1 MEGANELSMSVEDT
15 NKLRASLGLPLLEE
29 ENTND
34 KAIDNFA
41 SHVNKIK
48 NISKREGLANKI
60 QKEKNLNSR
69 AKMVGESL
77 GEDVGIDD
85 TLTWIKSMKTTK
97 KPEKIIKNK
106 MEEYTSSD
114 LAGMKV
120 VHDLGDM
127 LEGGDMILTLKD
139 ATIEQ
144 LDKDGDELENFNL
157 AELDRK
163 KRNILESKGRAYN
176 AYDDDHLTKKSI
188 LSHYDEL
195 DAQIGFQIES
205 KGAIN
210 ALDLLKKKQNVQ
222 QGLLK
227 ASITLDSKD
236 PILNSDYYTTEEISI
251 RKPKR
256 KNRKIR
262 KQDDINLEPI
272 NIPLNPSKF
281 SNSNFNTDITSINF
295 VDDDD
300 LQNSLSRARKHRVK
314 PKVLLAVSSS
324 SDDEDYK
331 GMIIS
336 DTSEFVKSLEKTSL
350 IVRQLEKSK
359 EVQIDSDEMEVDVDV
374 GVDVEN
380 EVGEYDQMAKED
392 ENEGDIKEKI
402 VEEEP
407 LVSSG
412 LMATLSL
419 LAKQGV
425 IAPPKQSTLDT
436 EKGFITLTF
445 SAQLGRFKWQA
456 SQKKQQVQ
464 SGIDADYK
472 RQRNKEKGEL
482 GKRRYEESNNRKDPR
497 LEERLAIQAVE
508 DKFKDYI
515 PDVKLEY
522 KDDAGR
528 HLTPK
533 EVFIINC

>member
-1 MEGANELSMSVEDT
+1 
-15 NKLRASLGLPLLEE
+15 
-29 ENTND
+29 
-34 KAIDNFA
+34 
-41 SHVNKIK
+41 
-48 NISKREGLANKI
+48 
-60 QKEKNLNSR
+60 
-69 AKMVGESL
+69 
-77 GEDVGIDD
+77 
-85 TLTWIKSMKTTK
+85 
-97 KPEKIIKNK
+97 
-106 MEEYTSSD
+106 
-114 LAGMKV
+114 MKV
-120 VHDLGDM
+120 VHVLGDM
-127 LEGGDMILTLKD
+127 MEGGDMILTLKD

-222 QGLLK
+222 EDLK
-227 ASITLDSKD
+227 QASITLDSK
-236 PILNSDYYTTEEISI
+236 PPTLNSDYYTSQEISI

-262 KQDDINLEPI
+262 KQDNINQEPI
-272 NIPLNPSKF
+272 NIPLNSSSF
-281 SNSNFNTDITSINF
+281 SNSNLNTDITSINF

-300 LQNSLSRARKHRVK
+300 LQSSLSRARNHRIK

-336 DTSEFVKSLEKTSL
+336 DTSEFVKSLEKTS
-350 IVRQLEKSK
+350 VVARQLVKVK
-359 EVQIDSDEMEVDVDV
+359 EEQVDSDEMEVDDKIDSEKDV
-374 GVDVEN
+374 AESS
-380 EVGEYDQMAKED
+380 DQMVKED
-392 ENEGDIKEKI
+392 GNESEIKEKI
-402 VEEEP
+402 AEEEP

-425 IAPPKQSTLDT
+425 IAPPKQSILDT
-436 EKGFITLTF
+436 EKGFVLF
-445 SAQLGRFKWQA
+445 
-456 SQKKQQVQ
+456 
-464 SGIDADYK
+464 
-472 RQRNKEKGEL
+472 
-482 GKRRYEESNNRKDPR
+482 
-497 LEERLAIQAVE
+497 
-508 DKFKDYI
+508 
-515 PDVKLEY
+515 
-522 KDDAGR
+522 
-528 HLTPK
+528 
-533 EVFIINC
+533 